1 MHGTHPE
8 TWQHSHDYLSDGH
21 EKNERQTRLV
31 IALTAVMM
39 VAEIAAGTV
48 FNSMALLADGWHMAS
63 HASALSIT
71 AFAYWFARRHRNN
84 SRFSF
89 GTGKVGMLGGFSSAV
104 VLGVVALL
112 IAWESSFR
120 FFNPLQISFDQAMSV
135 AAVGL
140 AVNLV
145 SAWLLR
151 DGHHHAGGHHH
162 GHEHDHNLRAAY
174 LHVLADA
181 LTSLTAIFALLCGKV
196 FGWMWMD
203 PAMGI
208 VGSLVIARWSYG
220 LLRETSAVLLDGAV
234 SVETTEKLRA
244 ALEDHTDDLV
254 SDLHVWHVGPGR
266 LAALVVIISAEQR
279 PTEHYRTLLG
289 SVTALAHVTV
299 EVVRCPDHG
308 LEAA

>member
-1 MHGTHPE
+1 
-8 TWQHSHDYLSDGH
+8 
-21 EKNERQTRLV
+21 
-31 IALTAVMM
+31 
-39 VAEIAAGTV
+39 
-48 FNSMALLADGWHMAS
+48 
-63 HASALSIT
+63 
-71 AFAYWFARRHRNN
+71 
-84 SRFSF
+84 
-89 GTGKVGMLGGFSSAV
+89 
-104 VLGVVALL
+104 VALL

-135 AAVGL
+135 AAIGL

-151 DGHHHAGGHHH
+151 DGHHHAGAHHH

-196 FGWMWMD
+196 FGWAWMD

-234 SVETTEKLRA
+234 PVETTEQLRS
-244 ALEDHTDDLV
+244 ALECHTDDLV
-254 SDLHVWHVGPGR
+254 SDLHVWHVAPGR
-266 LAALVVIISAEQR
+266 LAVLAVVVSDEPR
-279 PTEHYRTLLG
+279 PTEHYRRLLG
-289 SVTALAHVTV
+289 SVTELAHVTV